1 MNEAGGKKPDLIFVI
16 LHANARR
23 QGVCGLSAVNSDA
36 IKFVP
41 QSRSTRLPVVS
52 RPAPVAAK
60 VSASNGF
67 LAQLVEQRTLNP

>member
-23 QGVCGLSAVNSDA
+23 QGVRRLSAVNSDA

-52 RPAPVAAK
+52 RPV
-60 VSASNGF
+60 GF
-67 LAQLVEQRTLNP
+67 QAGTSGC